1 MPHPRLVRLCLLLL
15 ALTPLLVGAGALL
28 RPHTFYG
35 DFPPGSRHWVDRLGP
50 YNEHMLTDFGGALLG
65 QAALLLLAAWW
76 LDRRV
81 VIAALVASTIQSTA
95 HFGYHLTTT
104 SAYSTSD
111 NVASIFG
118 LALSVPTVL
127 SVGLLAYTATAT
139 GSRPT
144 AGSVA
149 HSAPS
154 QRSP

>member
-1 MPHPRLVRLCLLLL
+1 MLHPRLVRLCLLLL
-15 ALTPLLVGAGALL
+15 ALTPLFVGFGALL
-28 RPHTFYG
+28 FPHTFYG
-35 DFPPGSRHWVDRLGP
+35 DFPPGGRHWVDRLGP
-50 YNEHMLTDFGGALLG
+50 YNEHLLTDFGGALLG
-65 QAALLLLAAWW
+65 QAAVLLLAAWW

-81 VIAALVASTIQSTA
+81 VIAALV
-95 HFGYHLTTT
+95 GYHLTTT

-118 LALSVPTVL
+118 LALSVLL
-127 SVGLLAYTATAT
+127 SVALLAYTATAT

>member
-1 MPHPRLVRLCLLLL
+1 MPHPRLIRLCLLLL
-15 ALTPLLVGAGALL
+15 ALTPLFVGVGALFF
-28 RPHTFYG
+28 PHTFYG

-50 YNEHMLTDFGGALLG
+50 YNEHLVTDFGGALLG
-65 QAALLLLAAWW
+65 QAH
-76 LDRRV
+76 
-81 VIAALVASTIQSTA
+81 S
-95 HFGYHLTTT
+95 GYHLTTT

-111 NVASIFG
+111 NVATIFG
-118 LALSVPTVL
+118 LVL
-127 SVGLLAYTATAT
+127 SVVLSVALLAYTATAT

>member
-15 ALTPLLVGAGALL
+15 ALTPLIVGAGALFF
-28 RPHTFYG
+28 PHAFYG
-35 DFPPGSRHWVDRLGP
+35 DFPPGGRHWVDRLGP
-50 YNEHMLTDFGGALLG
+50 YNEHLLSDFGGALLG

-76 LDRRV
+76 LERRL
-81 VIAALVASTIQSTA
+81 VIAAVVTSAIQSTA
-95 HFGYHLTTT
+95 HFTYHLTTT

-111 NVASIFG
+111 NVAG
-118 LALSVPTVL
+118 LFALVLVVLLSVA
-127 SVGLLAYTATAT
+127 LLAYTATAT

-144 AGSVA
+144 AGSLA

>member
-1 MPHPRLVRLCLLLL
+1 MLHPRLVRLCLLLL
-15 ALTPLLVGAGALL
+15 ALTPLFVGFGALL
-28 RPHTFYG
+28 FPHTFYG
-35 DFPPGSRHWVDRLGP
+35 DFPPGGRHWVDRLG
-50 YNEHMLTDFGGALLG
+50 
-65 QAALLLLAAWW
+65 LLLAAWW

-118 LALSVPTVL
+118 LALSVLL
-127 SVGLLAYTATAT
+127 SVALLAYTATAT

>member
-15 ALTPLLVGAGALL
+15 ALTPLLVGAGTLFF
-28 RPHTFYG
+28 PHAFYT

-50 YNEHMLTDFGGALLG
+50 YNEHLLTDFGGALLG

-76 LDRRV
+76 LERRV
-81 VIAALVASTIQSTA
+81 VLAALVASMVQSTA

-104 SAYSTSD
+104 GTYSASD
-111 NVASIFG
+111 NVASLLG
-118 LALSVPTVL
+118 LVL
-127 SVGLLAYTATAT
+127 SMVLSAALLAYTARA

-144 AGSVA
+144 AGSVT

-154 QRSP
+154 QSSP

>member
-1 MPHPRLVRLCLLLL
+1 MPHPRLVRVCLLLL
-15 ALTPLLVGAGALL
+15 ALTPLFVGAGTLFF
-28 RPHTFYG
+28 PHAFYG

-50 YNEHMLTDFGGALLG
+50 YNEHLLTDFGGALLG

-81 VIAALVASTIQSTA
+81 VIAALVASMVQSTA
-95 HFGYHLTTT
+95 HFTFHLTTT
-104 SAYSTSD
+104 EAYSTSD
-111 NVASIFG
+111 NVASLVG
-118 LALSVPTVL
+118 LVFSVLLSVA
-127 SVGLLAYTATAT
+127 LLAYTATAT

-144 AGSVA
+144 AGSAA

>member
-1 MPHPRLVRLCLLLL
+1 M
-15 ALTPLLVGAGALL
+15 
-28 RPHTFYG
+28 
-35 DFPPGSRHWVDRLGP
+35 
-50 YNEHMLTDFGGALLG
+50 
-65 QAALLLLAAWW
+65 LLLAAWW

-118 LALSVPTVL
+118 LALSVLL
-127 SVGLLAYTATAT
+127 SVALLAYTATAT

-144 AGSVA
+144 VGSVA

>member
-15 ALTPLLVGAGALL
+15 ALTPLFVGFGALL
-28 RPHTFYG
+28 LPHTFYAS
-35 DFPPGSRHWVDRLGP
+35 FPPGSRHWVDRLGP
-50 YNEHMLTDFGGALLG
+50 YNEHLLTDFGGALLG
-65 QAALLLLAAWW
+65 QAALILLAAWW

-81 VIAALVASTIQSTA
+81 VIAAAVASTVQSTA

-104 SAYSTSD
+104 GAYSTSD
-111 NVASIFG
+111 NVASLVG
-118 LALSVPTVL
+118 LVVSVLLSAA
-127 SVGLLAYTATAT
+127 LLAYTARAA
-139 GSRPT
+139 GSSSS

>member
-15 ALTPLLVGAGALL
+15 ALTPLFVGAGALFL
-28 RPHTFYG
+28 PHTFYG
-35 DFPPGSRHWVDRLGP
+35 DFPPGSHHWVDRLGP
-50 YNEHMLTDFGGALLG
+50 YNEHLLTDFGGALLG

-76 LDRRV
+76 LERRLV
-81 VIAALVASTIQSTA
+81 VAALVASTIQSTA

-118 LALSVPTVL
+118 LVL
-127 SVGLLAYTATAT
+127 SVVLSLALLAYTATAT